1 VIALDMAEVIGE
13 ILEMVPETSGSSLL
27 EIGAEHVFQRTQIA
41 RGHHIFAQA
50 NSLAVAMIPFD
61 VVLTRSAEVKYL
73 RPVRLGER
81 LYCKGNVIHKED
93 GRYMVKVKTKAGLA
107 TVFEGRFEVVRAPQS
122 VADHKL
128 GGLKREISR

>member
-1 VIALDMAEVIGE
+1 MKKREVRRTALLDLLKQDPFCTDDELAAKFEVSVQTIRLDRMVLGIPEVRERMRALAEEKHQVIALDMAEVIGE

-61 VVLTRSAEVKYL
+61 VVLTRSAE
-73 RPVRLGER
+73 
-81 LYCKGNVIHKED
+81 
-93 GRYMVKVKTKAGLA
+93 
-107 TVFEGRFEVVRAPQS
+107 
-122 VADHKL
+122 
-128 GGLKREISR
+128 